1 MNGCVALISLVLFF
15 FCFFPPNFR
24 ELQPGKSRMTE
35 VKRIDYGGL
44 VLYMGGL
51 ICLLLALCKTTLPGT
66 ILTSTDSTQLGAT
79 SNIHGRVRQ

>member
-1 MNGCVALISLVLFF
+1 
-15 FCFFPPNFR
+15 
-24 ELQPGKSRMTE
+24 MTE